1 MKKYNKFIKL
11 LPVSIVVQ
19 TYTNWRGDRTLRLG
33 AGIAYYGVFA
43 IVPLVTIMISVAG
56 LFFSSE
62 SVVNYLNQAAS
73 RFFGND
79 LSSSYSQI
87 IDKINTES
95 ATSVLSTA
103 GILGF
108 VVLVLSA
115 SFIFVAFQD
124 ALDAIW
130 HNPVRLGW
138 TKWLRKY
145 AISYAV
151 VLVVSLLLLAALIIT
166 SLGSFIQT
174 NFPLQF
180 ESLDLFTNFATRLSI
195 GVVGILFLSVFYKLL
210 IYQKIKWSVIIFS
223 SFLTSIMIVVGTWLL
238 GIYISSYA
246 STSLSGAIGAVLL
259 ILIWIYYE
267 AQIILVGAQL
277 IKTLQNNYQKLPKII
292 FR

>member
-1 MKKYNKFIKL
+1 MKKYNKFIKW
-11 LPVSIVVQ
+11 LPVSIVLQ
-19 TYTNWRGDRTLRLG
+19 TYKNWRSDRTLRLG

-43 IVPLVTIMISVAG
+43 IVPLVTIMFSVAA

-62 SVVNYLNQAAS
+62 SVTNYLNQTAS

-79 LSSSYSQI
+79 LSGSFSQI

-95 ATSVLSTA
+95 ATTVLSSA
-103 GILGF
+103 SILGF
-108 VVLVLSA
+108 VVLIFSA

-138 TKWLRKY
+138 LKWIRKY
-145 AISYAV
+145 AIAYSV

-166 SLGSFIQT
+166 SLGSFIET

-180 ESLDLFTNFATRLSI
+180 QAIDLFTNFATRVSI
-195 GVVGILFLSVFYKLL
+195 GVVFILFVSVFYKLL
-210 IYQKIKWSVIIFS
+210 IYEKVKWTILIFTSFITSLFLVI
-223 SFLTSIMIVVGTWLL
+223 GTWLL
-238 GIYISSYA
+238 GIYISNYA

-259 ILIWIYYE
+259 VLIWIYYE

-277 IKTLQNNYQKLPKII
+277 IKTLQLNYKKLPKII